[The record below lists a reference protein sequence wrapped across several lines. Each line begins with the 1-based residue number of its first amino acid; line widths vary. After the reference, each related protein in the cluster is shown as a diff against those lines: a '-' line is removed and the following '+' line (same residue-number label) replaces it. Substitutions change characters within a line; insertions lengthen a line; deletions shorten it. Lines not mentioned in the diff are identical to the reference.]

1 MAIKEEPTISE
12 MFEPEKSIVNTAQLE
27 SLWTKNLSLL
37 PALDEIRTSLVNENF
52 L

>member
-1 MAIKEEPTISE
+1 VRANLEKPLEFIEMAIKEEPTISE

-37 PALDEIRTSLVNENF
+37 RD
-52 L
+52 